1 MANAEFIPN
10 QIITFGSELLDER
23 NCNNSL
29 DKYPMPLIQD
39 GDELKFQFK
48 RGSCQADISYVKP
61 CEPAHDPEAEN
72 ILAGKKRLMTR
83 RSIGCS
89 TQSPTP
95 ERIRLPSGTGFQHSF
110 SSQGRVLS

>member
-61 CEPAHDPEAEN
+61 CEPPHDPEAEN
-72 ILAGKKRLMTR
+72 ILANL
-83 RSIGCS
+83 
-89 TQSPTP
+89 
-95 ERIRLPSGTGFQHSF
+95 SF
-110 SSQGRVLS
+110 SVSILCIFLAIDWRF